1 MWRASSQNVPSFG
14 SPTGAGQSLEPSFM
28 DASTKSTV
36 AGSGPLGRASTDTP
50 ATPPRLGGAST
61 PERVQSGR
69 AADGTRGSGGAA
81 AGTAGMPGGREAAET
96 EKDAEV
102 QERSSSSW
110 FSYLFGARPR
120 GSDGSV
126 KLTNGM
132 HAAAEEGSAE
142 EGSMGLNLVILS
154 YKTLP
159 YCW

>member
-1 MWRASSQNVPSFG
+1 
-14 SPTGAGQSLEPSFM
+14 M
-28 DASTKSTV
+28 DASNKSTV

-61 PERVQSGR
+61 PERGQSGR
-69 AADGTRGSGGAA
+69 AVDGTRGSGGAA
-81 AGTAGMPGGREAAET
+81 VGTAGIPGDREAAET
-96 EKDAEV
+96 EKDAEG

-110 FSYLFGARPR
+110 FSYLFGTRPR

-132 HAAAEEGSAE
+132 HEAGEEGSAK
-142 EGSMGLNLVILS
+142 EGSMGLKNLVILS
-154 YKTLP
+154 YRTLP